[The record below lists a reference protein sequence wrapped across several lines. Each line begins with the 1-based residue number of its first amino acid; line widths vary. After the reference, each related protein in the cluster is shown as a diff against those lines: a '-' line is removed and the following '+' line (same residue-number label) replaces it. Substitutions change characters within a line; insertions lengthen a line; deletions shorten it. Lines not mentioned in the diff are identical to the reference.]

1 MTYSLVDC
9 WETKVAGTIKGKAKA
24 KAQAE
29 AAAQGSS
36 NVTSLTEYT
45 EFKKAIA
52 DSPALISGY
61 SKLLKSSGYYRG
73 PITTKYT
80 PAFQKAL
87 DRAEEDRL
95 SIAAIRPITRD
106 EFLKEQVPL
115 GGDGKARTTTQT
127 YLANDTDIEALVNK
141 IYQQNTGYKATAK
154 QLADAKKDLIRQEKL
169 NPTKQSYDA
178 SGNLVQT
185 GGINE
190 EQYLTSQI
198 SQTEAAQT
206 SRATTAN
213 EMLLSEFGGLR

>member
-1 MTYSLVDC
+1 MAGVGTSKGVAKVKSAV
-9 WETKVAGTIKGKAKA
+9 ETKAD
-24 KAQAE
+24 
-29 AAAQGSS
+29 GSPT
-36 NVTSLTEYT
+36 VTSLTEYT

-52 DSPALISGY
+52 KSPTLISGY
-61 SKLLKSSGYYRG
+61 SKLLKSAGYYKG
-73 PITTKYT
+73 PVTAKYT
-80 PAFQKAL
+80 PALQKAL

-95 SIAAIRPITRD
+95 SISAIRPVTRD
-106 EFLKEQVPL
+106 EFLKEQVNFGA

-190 EQYLTSQI
+190 EQYLTSKVAK
-198 SQTEAAQT
+198 TEAAQT

-213 EMLLSEFGGLR
+213 EMLLNEFGGLR